1 LEVDRINTILSRYNG
16 QKDALIPI
24 LQEVQEAFGYLP
36 ADAMRKVAKFLRIT
50 ENTVFGVATFYAQFR
65 FHPPARNKIMVC
77 RGTACHVRGS
87 PRIVTEVEKE
97 LGVKPGETSSDL
109 EWNLETIACFGS
121 CALAP
126 VMVVNGSV
134 YGRMTPARVADILGK
149 KKK

>member
-1 LEVDRINTILSRYNG
+1 MEVDRINTILSRYNG